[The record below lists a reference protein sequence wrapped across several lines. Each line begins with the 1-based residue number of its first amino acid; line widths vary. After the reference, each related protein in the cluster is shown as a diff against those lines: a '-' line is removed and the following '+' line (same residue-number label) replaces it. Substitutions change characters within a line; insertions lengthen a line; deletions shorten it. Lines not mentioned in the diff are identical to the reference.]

1 MDPWLIFLASSII
14 FGGAC
19 AIIAANKN
27 RDPLGWFALG
37 FFFSL
42 VGLIVIA
49 ALSPATQ
56 ASSDHDS
63 RSRRKGAKTSSQTLK
78 IPSGPGL
85 GEPLMAAARARGSR
99 IGRRPAMT
107 DDQRLEARLALADG
121 SATVEVI
128 AERHGIHP
136 RTLLR
141 TLKVDD
147 RRQDVAV

>member
-1 MDPWLIFLASSII
+1 MRPDQELQLTFIGQRFPFALTATVGLRAYEECMDPWLIFFASSII

-56 ASSDHDS
+56 VSSDHNS
-63 RSRRKGAKTSSQTLK
+63 RSRRKGGKDFVSNPK
-78 IPSGPGL
+78 DPERPWL
-85 GEPLMAAARARGSR
+85 G
-99 IGRRPAMT
+99 
-107 DDQRLEARLALADG
+107 
-121 SATVEVI
+121 
-128 AERHGIHP
+128 
-136 RTLLR
+136 
-141 TLKVDD
+141 
-147 RRQDVAV
+147 